1 MEGHELVDKA
11 MNVGYRMLLGEDID
25 FEPNDSN
32 KVEDMIFIPDPTITE
47 MELAED
53 LLEYFIEEEE
63 YEKCA
68 NIRDI
73 IKLNKSIKTILK
85 Q

>member
-1 MEGHELVDKA
+1 METP
-11 MNVGYRMLLGEDID
+11 
-25 FEPNDSN
+25 FEPNNSN
-32 KVEDMIFIPDPTITE
+32 KVEDMIFIPDPE
-47 MELAED
+47 LSENELAEE
-53 LLEYFIEEEE
+53 LMEYFIEEEE

>member
-73 IKLNKSIKTILK
+73 INLKKSLKKLI
-85 Q
+85 

>member
-1 MEGHELVDKA
+1 MEGYELVDKA

-32 KVEDMIFIPDPTITE
+32 EVEDMIFIPDPTITE

>member
-1 MEGHELVDKA
+1 MV
-11 MNVGYRMLLGEDID
+11 
-25 FEPNDSN
+25 
-32 KVEDMIFIPDPTITE
+32 FIPDPTISE
-47 MELAED
+47 FELAED

-73 IKLNKSIKTILK
+73 INLKKTINRLYEQK
-85 Q
+85 

>member
-32 KVEDMIFIPDPTITE
+32 EVEDMIFIPDPTITE

>member
-11 MNVGYRMLLGEDID
+11 MNVGYRMLLGEDIA

-32 KVEDMIFIPDPTITE
+32 EVEDMIFIPDPTITE

>member
-32 KVEDMIFIPDPTITE
+32 EVEDMIFIPDPTMTE